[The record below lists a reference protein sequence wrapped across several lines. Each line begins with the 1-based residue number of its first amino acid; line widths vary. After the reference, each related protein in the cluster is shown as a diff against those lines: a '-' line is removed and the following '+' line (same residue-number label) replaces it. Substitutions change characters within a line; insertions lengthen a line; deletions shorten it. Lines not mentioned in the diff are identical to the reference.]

1 MKLKQLNRSANPS
14 HINEFKI
21 QCNYENK
28 HNPYAY
34 LLVSMNDTK
43 FNEIVFKIIE
53 DCSGYKCTFTREE
66 TLKIIEALALYLNS
80 KSFTVTI
87 PQAYLQIDN
96 NADVYFII
104 ESLQHEIL
112 TDIENDLYERVIN
125 MNVCVRGYSVY
136 IDDNDAQ
143 ALLFT
148 LKSWIKQL
156 EFAEAYEK
164 ALEEEDE

>member
-53 DCSGYKCTFTREE
+53 DCSGYKCIFTREE
-66 TLKIIEALALYLNS
+66 TQKIIEVLALYLNS
-80 KSFTVTI
+80 KSFTGVS
-87 PQAYLQIDN
+87 PQTYLQIDK
-96 NADVYFII
+96 NADYYFLMA
-104 ESLQHEIL
+104 SRQHKIL

-125 MNVCVRGYSVY
+125 MSVSVQGYSVY

-148 LKSWIKQL
+148 LKSWVKQL